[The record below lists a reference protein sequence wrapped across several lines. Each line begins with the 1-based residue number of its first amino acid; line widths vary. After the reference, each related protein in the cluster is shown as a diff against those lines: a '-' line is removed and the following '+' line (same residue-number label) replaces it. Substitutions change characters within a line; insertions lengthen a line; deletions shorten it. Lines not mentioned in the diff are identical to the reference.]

1 MNVESIYTKLVNFFR
16 RAEAV
21 RRRVGF
27 AGSISR
33 GIQVVSRRMDIIRSY
48 NPRWSM
54 VWRHPLHTLD
64 FILLDPELDNF
75 TYAIANLDELSE
87 FMSLVL
93 GIGVESAGAFIQEL
107 EQDTAFRDELNRTLR
122 MLPHKKQTALY
133 GRRAGWYCVVRAL
146 KPKLIIEAGVHDGL
160 GSSVLLRALE
170 RNRAEGA
177 DGRLIGIDLL
187 TSSGWL
193 VPSRFHDR
201 FTLVIEDSDVALPRI
216 AEQERVDLFIH
227 DDAHDPE
234 HEFGEYQVIHRCLST
249 GGVLLSDN
257 AHATDALR
265 RFSEGMGRPF
275 YFWREK
281 PKDHFYPGAGIGITL
296 PPGRRALP

>member
-33 GIQVVSRRMDIIRSY
+33 GIQVVSRRMDLITSY

-54 VWRHPLHTLD
+54 LWRHPLHTLD

-93 GIGVESAGAFIQEL
+93 GIGVESAGAFIKEL
-107 EQDTAFRDELNRTLR
+107 GQDTAFRDEFNRTLR

-133 GRRAGWYCVVRAL
+133 GRRGGGYCVGRDL
-146 KPKLIIEAGVHDGL
+146 KTTLIIEAGG
-160 GSSVLLRALE
+160 
-170 RNRAEGA
+170 
-177 DGRLIGIDLL
+177 
-187 TSSGWL
+187 
-193 VPSRFHDR
+193 
-201 FTLVIEDSDVALPRI
+201 
-216 AEQERVDLFIH
+216 Q
-227 DDAHDPE
+227 
-234 HEFGEYQVIHRCLST
+234 
-249 GGVLLSDN
+249 GGV
-257 AHATDALR
+257 
-265 RFSEGMGRPF
+265 
-275 YFWREK
+275 
-281 PKDHFYPGAGIGITL
+281 GAGSVFVGV
-296 PPGRRALP
+296 R